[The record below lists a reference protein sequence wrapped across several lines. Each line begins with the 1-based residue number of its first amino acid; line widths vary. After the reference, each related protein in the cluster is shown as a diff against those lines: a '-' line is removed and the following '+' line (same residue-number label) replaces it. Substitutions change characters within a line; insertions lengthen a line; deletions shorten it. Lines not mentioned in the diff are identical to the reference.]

1 MARLLIGL
9 ALSIAACRPP
19 PANPSDPVIEVPAE
33 DLRDQ
38 SRVERRIAPDE
49 PLEAKASELPRLHR
63 PSQTIQVWL
72 KPEDLPRGVRA
83 Q

>member
-1 MARLLIGL
+1 MARLVIGL
-9 ALSIAACRPP
+9 ALSLAACRAPS
-19 PANPSDPVIEVPAE
+19 ANPSDPVIEVPAE
-33 DLRDQ
+33 NLRDQ
-38 SRVERRIAPDE
+38 SRVERRIAPEE

-63 PSQTIQVWL
+63 PPQSTQVWL